1 MLAIQSNIH
10 SWHLWN
16 CTKFLLSNCYILFLY
31 TIALYSYNFISYTNE
46 WTFSQYVNS
55 ILRLHFYPTYFIA
68 KILKLCRMDWCQ
80 SYNLSKE
87 TGTVFRTS
95 QRTYNQNK
103 NVRTQIAKN
112 ATNDSF
118 KVEIGSLINY
128 LVKSFKERILFNL
141 VLQLNLNVSFATL

>member
-1 MLAIQSNIH
+1 
-10 SWHLWN
+10 
-16 CTKFLLSNCYILFLY
+16 
-31 TIALYSYNFISYTNE
+31 
-46 WTFSQYVNS
+46 
-55 ILRLHFYPTYFIA
+55 
-68 KILKLCRMDWCQ
+68 MDWRQ

-87 TGTVFRTS
+87 TGTVFRAS